1 MAVPAA
7 TIKLGVV
14 GTVNT
19 NTAAARQKCPLMPL
33 RFLIA
38 WGSYAI
44 VFEGQR

>member
-14 GTVNT
+14 GTLNT
-19 NTAAARQKCPLMPL
+19 NTATALQKCPLMLL

-38 WGSYAI
+38 
-44 VFEGQR
+44 